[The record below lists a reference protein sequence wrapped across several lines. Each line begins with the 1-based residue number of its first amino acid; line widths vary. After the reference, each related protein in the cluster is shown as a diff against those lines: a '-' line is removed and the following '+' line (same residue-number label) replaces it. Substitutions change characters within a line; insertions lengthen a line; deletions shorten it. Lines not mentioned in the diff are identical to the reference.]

1 MSIVNC
7 QLTYGGLRMED
18 YRRSLR
24 VGAAAVCCA
33 LVFRAGSM
41 GLPGKFFRWLTGPEL
56 AAFSIYTETSRDVRE
71 TPSREVFASFP
82 PESSPPWVPAAP
94 QPEPTLPS
102 YSEEVAVLNS
112 AGVEADFA
120 ALLEKP
126 LSWNLRDGEPAVLI
140 LHTHTTESYT
150 RQDEP
155 YEEVSAWRTLDEG
168 YNMLSIGDAVASC
181 LEEAGI
187 RVVHDRTVHDYPS
200 YNGSY
205 DHARETLREL
215 LEANPT
221 VRMVLD
227 LHRDAAEA
235 PSGGQY
241 RTLASVDGEAA
252 AQLMPV
258 MGSGFAGFEE
268 NLSLALKLMAQLE
281 RQCPGITRPLV
292 LRRASFNQDLC
303 PGAVLIE
310 VGAAGNSHAEALLAA
325 RQLAN
330 AILALAGGTG
340 ADNRE

>member
-1 MSIVNC
+1 
-7 QLTYGGLRMED
+7 MED

-24 VGAAAVCCA
+24 VGAAAIVCA

-41 GLPGKFFRWLTGPEL
+41 GLPGKLLRWLRSPEF
-56 AAFSIYTETSRDVRE
+56 AALSLYTETSRDVRQE
-71 TPSREVFASFP
+71 PSREVFASDP
-82 PESSPPWVPAAP
+82 PESGAP
-94 QPEPTLPS
+94 LLLPTGPEPTPPS
-102 YSEEVAVLNS
+102 YAGEGAVLNS

-126 LSWNLRDGEPAVLI
+126 LTWNLRDGEPAVLI

-150 RQDEP
+150 RGNEP
-155 YEEVSAWRTLDEG
+155 YTEVSAWRTLDEG
-168 YNMLSIGDAVASC
+168 YNMLSIGDAVAQV
-181 LEEAGI
+181 LEAAGI
-187 RVVHDRTVHDYPS
+187 RVIQDRTVHDYPS
-200 YNGSY
+200 YSGSY
-205 DHARETLREL
+205 AHARETLQAL
-215 LEANPT
+215 LEEYPT

-241 RTLASVDGEAA
+241 RTLANVDGQIC

-258 MGSGFAGFEE
+258 MGSGFEGFGE

-303 PGAVLIE
+303 PGAVLME
-310 VGAAGNSHAEALLAA
+310 VGAAGNSREEALLAA
-325 RQLAN
+325 KELAN
-330 AILALAGGTG
+330 AIIALAGGTE
-340 ADNRE
+340 AEN

>member
-1 MSIVNC
+1 
-7 QLTYGGLRMED
+7 MED

-33 LVFRAGSM
+33 LVFRAGNM

-56 AAFSIYTETSRDVRE
+56 AAFSIYTETSRDARG

-82 PESSPPWVPAAP
+82 PESSPPWKPTE
-94 QPEPTLPS
+94 PEPEETTLPS
-102 YSEEVAVLNS
+102 YSETVAVLNS
-112 AGVEADFA
+112 AGAEVDFA

-126 LSWNLRDGEPAVLI
+126 LTWNLRDGEPAVLI
-140 LHTHTTESYT
+140 LHTHSTESYT
-150 RQDEP
+150 RQGEP

-168 YNMLSIGDAVASC
+168 YNMLSIGDAVAEV
-181 LEEAGI
+181 LEQAGI
-187 RVVHDRTVHDYPS
+187 SVVQDRTVHDYPS
-200 YNGSY
+200 YSGSY
-205 DHARETLREL
+205 AHARETLRTL
-215 LEANPT
+215 LEEYPT
-221 VRMVLD
+221 IRMVLD

-241 RTLASVDGEAA
+241 RTLASADGQAC

-258 MGSGFAGFEE
+258 MGSGFEGFGE

-310 VGAAGNSHAEALLAA
+310 VGAAGNSRAEALLAA

-330 AILALAGGTG
+330 AILALAGGTEEVENG
-340 ADNRE
+340 K

>member
-1 MSIVNC
+1 
-7 QLTYGGLRMED
+7 MED
-18 YRRSLR
+18 YQRSLR

-33 LVFRAGSM
+33 LAFRAGTM
-41 GLPGKFFRWLTGPEL
+41 GLPGKLWQWLKGPDL
-56 AAFSIYTETSRDVRE
+56 AAFSLYTETSRDVRAA
-71 TPSREVFASFP
+71 PSREVFASFP
-82 PESSPPWVPAAP
+82 PESSPPWLPTEP
-94 QPEPTLPS
+94 EPEPTLPS

-120 ALLEKP
+120 ALLQKP
-126 LSWNLRDGEPAVLI
+126 LTWNLRDGEPAVLI

-150 RQDEP
+150 RRDEP
-155 YEEVSAWRTLDEG
+155 YEEVSSWRTLDEG
-168 YNMLSIGDAVASC
+168 YNMLSIGDAVAEI

-187 RVVHDRTVHDYPS
+187 RVIRDRTVHDYPS
-200 YNGSY
+200 YSGSY
-205 DHARETLREL
+205 DHARESLQAL
-215 LEANPT
+215 LEEYPT

-227 LHRDAAEA
+227 LHRDAADA

-241 RTLASVDGEAA
+241 RTLASAEGQPC

-258 MGSGFAGFEE
+258 MGSGFEGFEE

-303 PGAVLIE
+303 PGAVLME

-325 RQLAN
+325 KQLAN
-330 AILALAGGTG
+330 AILALAGGTEEVE
-340 ADNRE
+340 NSE